1 MSPGHFP
8 GSLRAAEH
16 PARGLQQRPLREADG
31 GRARPEN
38 ARPGLETVRRGGQGD
53 RWPIE
58 LEQNLR
64 DV

>member
-31 GRARPEN
+31 GRGRPED

-53 RWPIE
+53 R
-58 LEQNLR
+58 
-64 DV
+64 